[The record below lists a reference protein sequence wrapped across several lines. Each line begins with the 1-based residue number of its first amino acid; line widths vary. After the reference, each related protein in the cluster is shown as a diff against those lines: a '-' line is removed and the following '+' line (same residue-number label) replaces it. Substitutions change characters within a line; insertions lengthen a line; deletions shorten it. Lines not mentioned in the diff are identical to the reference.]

1 MIRFLFFKKAFL
13 AAGLLL
19 AGSISSRAQT
29 FQISLTD
36 GGCFNVSKF
45 GKAREY
51 TDVAFDHMFTLK
63 AGLLFP
69 GRVGLGAFYER
80 AHFSAKETLYPTGS
94 NQPGKYIVAIAEP
107 QQTIGLELYSQSIG
121 SRYSYARFGF
131 LLGYASARTPDPTS
145 SSGYMESE
153 GFGYNS
159 GLDVSY
165 VFRLN
170 SRMSGVLNAGYR
182 YGSVHYGPSNGGIDI
197 TSLSFPL
204 TGGLS
209 YKFAPSKTPARP
221 NQFEQ
226 GE

>member
-1 MIRFLFFKKAFL
+1 MIRFLSSKKAFL
-13 AAGLLL
+13 AAGLFL
-19 AGSISSRAQT
+19 AGTTSASAQT
-29 FQISLTD
+29 LEISLTD
-36 GGCFNVSKF
+36 GGCFNMSRF
-45 GKAREY
+45 AKAREY

-69 GRVGLGAFYER
+69 GRVGFGAFYER
-80 AHFSAKETLYPTGS
+80 AHFSTKETLYPTGS
-94 NQPGKYIVAIAEP
+94 NLPGKYIVAIAEP

-121 SRYSYARFGF
+121 SRYSYARFGL
-131 LLGYASARTPDPTS
+131 LLGYASARTPDPNS
-145 SSGYMESE
+145 SSGYRESE

-159 GLDVSY
+159 GLDISY

-182 YGSVHYGPSNGGIDI
+182 YGVVHYGPSNGGIDI
-197 TSLSFPL
+197 ASLSFPL
-204 TGGLS
+204 TGGLT
-209 YKFAPSKTPARP
+209 YRFAPSKTPARP